1 MTFSGEMNFDVSRPS
16 AIILSCFVT
25 GFLTLLAKTN
35 AVQTNAGHC
44 NTEHALT
51 TNLACVFL

>member
-25 GFLTLLAKTN
+25 GFLTLLGK
-35 AVQTNAGHC
+35 TNAGHC